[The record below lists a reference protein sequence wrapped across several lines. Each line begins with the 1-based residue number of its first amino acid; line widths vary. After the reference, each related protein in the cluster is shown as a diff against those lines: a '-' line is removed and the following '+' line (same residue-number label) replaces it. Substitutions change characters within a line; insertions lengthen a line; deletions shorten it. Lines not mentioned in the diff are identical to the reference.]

1 MTVTVGCDP
10 SAKRMGAGAGETSR
24 WGRSEPSLEPTQ
36 SQAQS
41 PMTATPL
48 LQRQYGE
55 TGELLEAARQLA
67 SGK

>member
-1 MTVTVGCDP
+1 
-10 SAKRMGAGAGETSR
+10 MGAGAGETSR

-48 LQRQYGE
+48 LHRQYGE